1 MTAGAAAKVWGT
13 RTEEVSMSPERSNAY
28 RRVLDAV
35 AELGPTKLH
44 DAEQDQIRYAADSLI
59 FCADLDD
66 DEASRD
72 ALTDT
77 RSLLDSLV
85 ESGRWEQATA
95 DRLAA
100 DLRECGPNAEP
111 VGLGA
116 V

>member
-1 MTAGAAAKVWGT
+1 
-13 RTEEVSMSPERSNAY
+13 MSPERSNAY

-59 FCADLDD
+59 FCADLGE

-72 ALTDT
+72 ALTDAQ
-77 RSLLDSLV
+77 SMLDALV
-85 ESGRWEQATA
+85 ESGRWSQETA
-95 DRLAA
+95 DRLAG
-100 DLRECGPNAEP
+100 DLRECGPEAEP

>member
-1 MTAGAAAKVWGT
+1 
-13 RTEEVSMSPERSNAY
+13 MSPERSNAY

-44 DAEQDQIRYAADSLI
+44 DAEEDQIRYAADSLI
-59 FCADLDD
+59 FCRDLAE

-72 ALTDT
+72 ALTCT
-77 RSLLDSLV
+77 QLLFDSLV
-85 ESGRWEQATA
+85 ESGRWEQVTA

-100 DLRECGPNAEP
+100 ALRECGPDAEP

-116 V
+116 A